1 MNIDELLLPISDE
14 APCGEDMSFSAE
26 FDAIQELRREDDPTL
41 AQGEWVTENKVAD
54 WPGVAAL
61 CTTVLNKRSKDLR
74 VAGWWTDAITRTQGL
89 PGLAA
94 GLTLVARLIDDRW
107 DTLHPQI
114 EDGDV
119 EPRVG
124 NLHWL
129 LARVEVLC
137 RLAPITT
144 PMRGRRLSLIDID
157 AARARQ
163 QAISKGTLDVKTAKA
178 EGAVLLDELQR
189 HITSTGAT
197 AFDDTQAQ
205 IKAVQ
210 SALLSLQTS
219 VDARLGVDGPGF
231 VAARK
236 AVDVAVDAIAR
247 LGRDSGFGAANAS
260 PTGHSDE
267 AFGASVGNGAGGSQ
281 GSGAGGIGGGPVTTR
296 AQALQQLREVAGFFR
311 RTEPHSPVA
320 YLADKAARWG
330 DMPLHAW
337 LRAVLKDGGTLAQL
351 EEILGVEPLPG
362 ASDSDTPEA

>member
-1 MNIDELLLPISDE
+1 MNIDQLLLSISDD
-14 APCGEDMSFSAE
+14 APCGEDMSFSPE

-41 AQGEWVTENKVAD
+41 DQGEWVTENKVAD
-54 WPGVAAL
+54 WPGVVAL
-61 CTTVLNKRSKDLR
+61 CATVLTKRSKDLR
-74 VAGWWTDAITRTQGL
+74 VAGWWTDAVTRTQGL
-89 PGLAA
+89 PGLAD
-94 GLTLVARLIDDRW
+94 GLSLVARLIDERW
-107 DTLHPQI
+107 DTLHPLVD
-114 EDGDV
+114 DGDV

-144 PMRGRRLSLIDID
+144 PLRGRRLSLIDIE

-163 QAISKGTLDVKTAKA
+163 QAISRGTLDVKTAKA

-189 HITSTGAT
+189 HITSTGAA
-197 AFDDTQAQ
+197 AFDDTLAH

-210 SALLSLQTS
+210 TALQALQVA
-219 VDARLGVDGPGF
+219 VDAKLGVDGPGF

-236 AVDVAVDAIAR
+236 AVDVAVDAITR
-247 LGRDSGFGAANAS
+247 LGRDSGFGPADAPAASAS
-260 PTGHSDE
+260 ELAGAATG
-267 AFGASVGNGAGGSQ
+267 AQAVAGGVS
-281 GSGAGGIGGGPVTTR
+281 GGPVTTR

-362 ASDSDTPEA
+362 ASSGDTPEA

>member
-14 APCGEDMSFSAE
+14 APCGEDMSFSSE
-26 FDAIQELRREDDPTL
+26 FDTIQELRREDDPTL
-41 AQGEWVTENKVAD
+41 DQGEWVTENKVAD
-54 WPGVAAL
+54 WPGVVAL
-61 CTTVLNKRSKDLR
+61 CANVLNKRSKDLR
-74 VAGWWTDAITRTQGL
+74 VAGWWTDAVTRTQGL

-94 GLTLVARLIDDRW
+94 GLTMVARLIDERW

-114 EDGDV
+114 DDGDV

-144 PMRGRRLSLIDID
+144 PVRGRRLSLVDID

-189 HITSTGAT
+189 HITNTGAA
-197 AFDDTQAQ
+197 AFDDTLAH

-210 SALLSLQTS
+210 GALQSLQTS
-219 VDARLGVDGPGF
+219 VDAKLGADGPGF

-236 AVDVAVDAIAR
+236 AVDVAVDAVQR
-247 LGRDSGFGAANAS
+247 LGRDSGFGA
-260 PTGHSDE
+260 T
-267 AFGASVGNGAGGSQ
+267 GASAGGAAHETV
-281 GSGAGGIGGGPVTTR
+281 AGGAAAGQTAVSGLSGGPVTSR

-362 ASDSDTPEA
+362 ASSDDTPEA

>member
-1 MNIDELLLPISDE
+1 MNIDELLLPISDD
-14 APCGEDMSFSAE
+14 APCGEDMSFSPE
-26 FDAIQELRREDDPTL
+26 FDTIQELRREDDPTL
-41 AQGEWVTENKVAD
+41 DQGEWVTENKVAD
-54 WPGVAAL
+54 WPGVVAL
-61 CTTVLNKRSKDLR
+61 CATVLTKRSKDLR
-74 VAGWWTDAITRTQGL
+74 VAGWWTDAVTRTQGL
-89 PGLAA
+89 PGLAD
-94 GLTLVARLIDDRW
+94 GLSLVARLIDERW

-114 EDGDV
+114 DDGDV

-144 PMRGRRLSLIDID
+144 PLRGRRLSLIDVE

-163 QAISKGTLDVKTAKA
+163 QAISRGTLDVKTAKA

-189 HITSTGAT
+189 HITSTGAA
-197 AFDDTQAQ
+197 AFDHTLAH

-210 SALLSLQTS
+210 SALNALQVA
-219 VDARLGVDGPGF
+219 VDAKLGVDGPGF

-236 AVDVAVDAIAR
+236 AIDVAVDAITR
-247 LGRDSGFGAANAS
+247 LGRDSGFGSADAPAANAS
-260 PTGHSDE
+260 DISSAAT
-267 AFGASVGNGAGGSQ
+267 AASAAAGGGGG
-281 GSGAGGIGGGPVTTR
+281 GSGGPVTTR

-351 EEILGVEPLPG
+351 EEILGVEPLPS
-362 ASDSDTPEA
+362 ADSADPPEA

>member
-14 APCGEDMSFSAE
+14 APCGEDMSFSPE
-26 FDAIQELRREDDPTL
+26 FDTIQELRREDDPTL
-41 AQGEWVTENKVAD
+41 DQGEWVTENKVAD
-54 WPGVAAL
+54 WPGVVAL
-61 CTTVLNKRSKDLR
+61 CATVLNKRSKDLR
-74 VAGWWTDAITRTQGL
+74 VAGWWTDAVTRTQGL

-94 GLTLVARLIDDRW
+94 GLTMVARLIDERW

-137 RLAPITT
+137 RLASITT

-189 HITSTGAT
+189 HITSTGAA
-197 AFDDTQAQ
+197 AFDDTLAH

-210 SALLSLQTS
+210 AALHALQAS
-219 VDARLGVDGPGF
+219 VDAKLGADGPGF

-236 AVDVAVDAIAR
+236 AVDAAVDAIQR
-247 LGRDSGFGAANAS
+247 LGRDSGFGAADA
-260 PTGHSDE
+260 P
-267 AFGASVGNGAGGSQ
+267 AVGSTDVTSTTAGG
-281 GSGAGGIGGGPVTTR
+281 GALAAAAGISGGPVTTR

-362 ASDSDTPEA
+362 APSGDPPEA

>member
-14 APCGEDMSFSAE
+14 APCGEDMSFSPE
-26 FDAIQELRREDDPTL
+26 FDTIQELRREDDPTL
-41 AQGEWVTENKVAD
+41 DQGEWVTENKVAD
-54 WPGVAAL
+54 WPGVVAL
-61 CTTVLNKRSKDLR
+61 CATVLTKRSKDLR
-74 VAGWWTDAITRTQGL
+74 VAGWWTDAVTRTQGL
-89 PGLAA
+89 PGLAG
-94 GLTLVARLIDDRW
+94 GLTMVARLVDDRW

-144 PMRGRRLSLIDID
+144 AVRGRRLSLIDVE
-157 AARARQ
+157 ATRARQ

-189 HITSTGAT
+189 HITSTGAA
-197 AFDDTQAQ
+197 AFDDTLAH
-205 IKAVQ
+205 IKAVKN
-210 SALLSLQTS
+210 ALHSLQTS
-219 VDARLGVDGPGF
+219 VDAKLGADGPGF

-236 AVDVAVDAIAR
+236 AVDAAVDAVQR
-247 LGRDSGFGAANAS
+247 LGRDSGFGSADAPA
-260 PTGHSDE
+260 PAT
-267 AFGASVGNGAGGSQ
+267 
-281 GSGAGGIGGGPVTTR
+281 GSGDALGSSTTGSAQAAAAGISGGPVTTR

-362 ASDSDTPEA
+362 APSGDPPEA

>member
-14 APCGEDMSFSAE
+14 APCGEDMSFSPE
-26 FDAIQELRREDDPTL
+26 FDTIQELRREDDPTL
-41 AQGEWVTENKVAD
+41 DQGEWVTENKVAD
-54 WPGVAAL
+54 WPGVVAL
-61 CTTVLNKRSKDLR
+61 CAKVLTTRSKDLR
-74 VAGWWTDAITRTQGL
+74 VAGWWTDAVTRTQGL
-89 PGLAA
+89 PGLAC
-94 GLTLVARLIDDRW
+94 GLILVARLIDQRW
-107 DTLHPQI
+107 DSLHPQI

-144 PMRGRRLSLIDID
+144 PLRGRRLSLIDID

-163 QAISKGTLDVKTAKA
+163 QAISRGALDVKTAKA

-189 HITSTGAT
+189 HITSTGAA
-197 AFDDTQAQ
+197 AFDDTLSH

-210 SALLSLQTS
+210 AALQALQAA
-219 VDARLGVDGPGF
+219 VDARLGADGPGF

-236 AVDVAVDAIAR
+236 AVDAAVDAIAR
-247 LGRDSGFGAANAS
+247 LGRDSGFGPADAAVAHGGES
-260 PTGHSDE
+260 AGATG
-267 AFGASVGNGAGGSQ
+267 AVTAAAAAGIS
-281 GSGAGGIGGGPVTTR
+281 GGPVTTR

-351 EEILGVEPLPG
+351 EEILGVEPPPG
-362 ASDSDTPEA
+362 SSGSDTPEA